1 MLNFIVDRA
10 GAITERAQGLTRVF
24 LMLPRWA
31 LRAFTAWQQR
41 RPGPTRYIKIPT
53 PEEIEQAQ
61 AAARDP
67 NNPASF
73 AALAERSRAKAKEVE
88 ARLARRGL
96 WDSHV
101 LSTGIHPL
109 EDNQTCGCPA
119 RHIPITNLP
128 TQGPEETE
136 ED

>member
-1 MLNFIVDRA
+1 MNRIRTLI
-10 GAITERAQGLTRVF
+10 LT
-24 LMLPRWA
+24 LPQWA
-31 LRAFTAWQQR
+31 LRAFMAWQQR

-61 AAARDP
+61 VAARDP

-73 AALAERSRAKAKEVE
+73 AALTEKSIDKKREVG

-96 WDSHV
+96 WDHHV
-101 LSTGIHPL
+101 TGAGIHPL